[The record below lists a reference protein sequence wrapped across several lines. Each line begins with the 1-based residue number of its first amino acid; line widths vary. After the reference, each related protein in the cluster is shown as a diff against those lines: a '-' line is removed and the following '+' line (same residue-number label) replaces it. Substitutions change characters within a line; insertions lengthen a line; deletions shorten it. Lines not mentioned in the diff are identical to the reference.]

1 MKSRRFITW
10 ILACI
15 PLIIVLLFIPEL
27 PDTIPAHYDFK
38 GNVDRFG
45 SKYELLI
52 LPVVTI
58 GMGFFWLW
66 MEKIALKDKEKGP
79 QNVKVLFWG
88 NIVMSV
94 TFVILTIWFLSLA
107 YNKTENI
114 NQNGFDFLKLLA
126 VGLSVGWMI
135 LGNLL
140 PKCKQNALIG
150 IRTKWTLASETVWY
164 KTHRWGGRLI
174 LVTGIVSALVCL
186 LVFDGILSLFVSAG
200 CFVLA
205 AIPIIVYSYCAYKK
219 LPESGSNAG

>member
-107 YNKTENI
+107 YNKAENI
-114 NQNGFDFLKLLA
+114 N
-126 VGLSVGWMI
+126 
-135 LGNLL
+135 
-140 PKCKQNALIG
+140 
-150 IRTKWTLASETVWY
+150 
-164 KTHRWGGRLI
+164 
-174 LVTGIVSALVCL
+174 
-186 LVFDGILSLFVSAG
+186 
-200 CFVLA
+200 
-205 AIPIIVYSYCAYKK
+205 
-219 LPESGSNAG
+219 